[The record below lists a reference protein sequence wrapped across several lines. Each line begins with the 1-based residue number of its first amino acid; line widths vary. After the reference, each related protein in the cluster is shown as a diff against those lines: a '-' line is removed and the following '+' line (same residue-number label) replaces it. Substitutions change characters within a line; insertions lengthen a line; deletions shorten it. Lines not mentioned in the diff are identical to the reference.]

1 MIEDESSLVNDK
13 FGKRKRSN
21 ERRQT
26 GQTCV
31 DIRVFVRSE
40 IHIYIPHIYKVS
52 YERFLLS
59 ILLLSNMKLG
69 HTIEDSREKYPELTE
84 ELLLKLEE
92 WIRQRNLTGIPIEQL
107 AIFAHS
113 CYFQTDATLRCM
125 EAYYKIRTTFPEVFS
140 DRDPKSESLQCTLK
154 KLNITALPVPEP
166 NGYRIIFKQLKD
178 TNPNK
183 YKLGD
188 ALKLLMMT
196 VDATLY
202 TEGCEPGYIFLFDMT
217 GVSLGHLSTL
227 SIGSIRKFFQYIQD
241 GIPFRLKGIHILNAT
256 WILDKVL
263 AIIRPFMKSEFF
275 QLIHAYTGEVSEVY
289 QHIPPKCLPKDFGG
303 ELDYVEVLNE
313 ENNHKLQQLRDYFLE
328 EETVCRNYNA
338 SQQKDK

>member
-1 MIEDESSLVNDK
+1 
-13 FGKRKRSN
+13 
-21 ERRQT
+21 
-26 GQTCV
+26 
-31 DIRVFVRSE
+31 
-40 IHIYIPHIYKVS
+40 
-52 YERFLLS
+52 
-59 ILLLSNMKLG
+59 MKLG
-69 HTIEDSREKYPELTE
+69 HTIEDSTKKYPELSD

-92 WIRQRNLTGIPIEQL
+92 WIRQRNLSDIPVEQL

-113 CYFQTDATLRCM
+113 CYFQIDATLRCM

-140 DRDPKSESLQCTLK
+140 NRDPNSESLQCTLK
-154 KLNITALPVPEP
+154 KLNITALPVPDP

-178 TNPNK
+178 TDPNK

-227 SIGSIRKFFQYIQD
+227 SISSIRKFFQYIQD

-263 AIIRPFMKSEFF
+263 AIIRPFMNPEFF
-275 QLIHAYTGEVSEVY
+275 KLIHPYTGDVSEVY

-303 ELDYVEVLNE
+303 ELDYVEVLKEQND
-313 ENNHKLQQLRDYFLE
+313 HKLQQLREYFLE
-328 EETVCRNYNA
+328 EELVSQNYSA
-338 SQQKDK
+338 PQKKKK